1 MLRKTIKIAFF
12 AISTCVAQAATS
24 YTLTIQAPLNSAYD
38 YDADSSGISTSY
50 GMISAGSTMT
60 LTLVYDISELT
71 ELRTQD
77 YGGAGSGIYYSAANA
92 AVATIGISS
101 GYNFS
106 GVVTGSGASTEAM
119 NFYSQDTQW
128 DGIDFNDFN
137 GNPFI
142 RFSDYTSA
150 TFNTQPIYER
160 SLATNHSLF
169 VSAVNSGLLQI
180 EGPFSL
186 PGIGSNRFVN
196 LGFGTPTLTNISAT
210 AVPEPSAMMF
220 LGLGLVPLLRRKRVG

>member
-1 MLRKTIKIAFF
+1 MLHKLSKIAFI
-12 AISTCVAQAATS
+12 AISTSVAQAATS
-24 YTLTIQAPLNSAYD
+24 YTLTFQAPVNSAYD
-38 YDADSSGISTSY
+38 YDAESSGISTSY
-50 GMISAGSTMT
+50 GMISAGSTIT
-60 LTLVYDISELT
+60 LTLVYDLSELT
-71 ELRTQD
+71 QLRTQD

-106 GVVTGSGASTEAM
+106 GEVTGSGESIEAM
-119 NFYSQDTQW
+119 NFYSQDTDW
-128 DGIDFNDFN
+128 DGVDFNDFN

-160 SLATNHSLF
+160 SLASNHSIF
-169 VSAVNSGLLQI
+169 ASAVNSGLLQV

-186 PGIGSNRFVN
+186 PGIVGSVN
-196 LGFGTPTLTNISAT
+196 IGFGTPTLVNISAT
-210 AVPEPSAMMF
+210 AVPEPSAMML